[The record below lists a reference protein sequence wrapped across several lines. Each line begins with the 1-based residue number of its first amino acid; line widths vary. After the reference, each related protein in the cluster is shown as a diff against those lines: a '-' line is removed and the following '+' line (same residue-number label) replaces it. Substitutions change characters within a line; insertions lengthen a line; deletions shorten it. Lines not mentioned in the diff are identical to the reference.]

1 MTLLGELERRPR
13 AADAAADR
21 GVLRFVTVGSVD
33 DGKSTLIGRLLYD
46 SRAILEDQLAAV
58 ERASLRRGVGEIDLS
73 LLTDGLEAER
83 EQGITID
90 VAYRYFATP
99 RRKFIIADAPGH
111 EQYTRN
117 MATGASTADAAV
129 LLVDVRKRLVEQTR
143 RHLLL
148 ARLLGVSQA
157 VVFANKMDLVGYS
170 EAIFT
175 AVRDEVIAFAAPLG
189 FATLDILPGSA
200 LRGDMVVGRGP
211 ELDWFQGPTLLERLE
226 TLDSAADRAAA
237 GAFRFPVQLVS
248 RPQGESAR
256 SYLGRVESG
265 AISVGDEVLV
275 VPGGRRSRVREI
287 AVQGVRSTHAQAGD
301 SVSLALAEDIDI
313 ARGDLLADPTAAPR
327 EARAPEA
334 TLVWLDADPMRP
346 AGRYLVQQ
354 AGRRTLGRIRQIE
367 SRRDVHTL
375 EERAADGPVG
385 MNDIV
390 RVTLSL
396 QAPLFVDSYH
406 AVRATGSFILID
418 EATNR
423 TVAAGMIR

>member
-1 MTLLGELERRPR
+1 M
-13 AADAAADR
+13 
-21 GVLRFVTVGSVD
+21 LRFVTAGSVD

-58 ERASLRRGVGEIDLS
+58 ERASLRRGVGEMDLS

-148 ARLLGVSQA
+148 ARLLGVRHA
-157 VVFANKMDLVGYS
+157 IVFANKMDLVGYS
-170 EAIFT
+170 EAIFN
-175 AVRDEVIAFAAPLG
+175 AVRDEVKAFAAPLG
-189 FATLDILPGSA
+189 FTTLDILPGSA

-211 ELDWFQGPTLLERLE
+211 ELDWFEGPTLLERLE
-226 TLDSAADRAAA
+226 SLDSTADRAAT

-248 RPQGESAR
+248 RPQGQSAR
-256 SYLGRVESG
+256 RYLGRIESG
-265 AISVGDEVLV
+265 AVAVGDEVFVL
-275 VPGGRRSRVREI
+275 PRGHRSRVREI
-287 AVQGVRSTHAQAGD
+287 DVQGVGATNAQAGD
-301 SVSLALAEDIDI
+301 SVAIALADDIDI
-313 ARGDLLADPTAAPR
+313 ARGDLVVDPRFSPR
-327 EARAPEA
+327 EACQPEA
-334 TLVWLDADPMRP
+334 TLVWFDAEPMRP

-354 AGRRTLGRIRQIE
+354 AGRRTLGRIKDIV
-367 SRRDVHTL
+367 SRRDVQTL
-375 EERAADGPVG
+375 EERPANGAVG

-390 RVTLSL
+390 RLTLSL
-396 QAPLFVDSYH
+396 QAPLFVDPYE
-406 AVRATGSFILID
+406 AVRATGSLILID

-423 TVAAGMIR
+423 TVAAGMIQ

>member
-1 MTLLGELERRPR
+1 MSLLGEFERSPL
-13 AADAAADR
+13 AADR
-21 GVLRFVTVGSVD
+21 GVLRFVTAGSVD

-46 SRAILEDQLAAV
+46 ARAILEDQLAAV

-148 ARLLGVSQA
+148 ARLLGVRHA

-170 EAIFT
+170 QAIFT
-175 AVRDEVIAFAAPLG
+175 AVRDEVLAFAAPLG
-189 FATLDILPGSA
+189 FATLDVLPGSA
-200 LRGDMVVGRGP
+200 LRGDMVVARGP
-211 ELDWFQGPTLLERLE
+211 ELDWFAGATLLDRLE
-226 TLDSAADRAAA
+226 SLDSAAEQAAA
-237 GAFRFPVQLVS
+237 GALRLPIQLVS
-248 RPQGESAR
+248 RPQGDSAR
-256 SYLGRVESG
+256 SYLGRIESG
-265 AISVGDEVLV
+265 VIAVGDEVMLL
-275 VPGGRRSRVREI
+275 PSGRRSRVRGI
-287 AVQGVRSTHAQAGD
+287 AVQGAARPIAAAGD
-301 SVSLALAEDIDI
+301 SVSLALADDIDI
-313 ARGDLLADPTAAPR
+313 ARGDLIVDPRVAPR
-327 EARAPEA
+327 ETRALEA
-334 TLVWLDADPMRP
+334 ILVWLDADPMHA

-354 AGRRTLGRIRQIE
+354 AGRRTLARIKE
-367 SRRDVHTL
+367 VTSRRDVHTL
-375 EERAADGPVG
+375 EERPTDGSIG
-385 MNDIV
+385 TNDIV
-390 RVTLSL
+390 RARLAL
-396 QAPLFVDSYH
+396 QAPLFVDAYH

-423 TVAAGMIR
+423 TVAAGMVQ

>member
-1 MTLLGELERRPR
+1 MT
-13 AADAAADR
+13 A
-21 GVLRFVTVGSVD
+21 GSVD

-148 ARLLGVSQA
+148 ARLLGVRHA
-157 VVFANKMDLVGYS
+157 IVFANKMDLVGYS
-170 EAIFT
+170 EAIFD
-175 AVRDEVIAFAAPLG
+175 AVRDEVKAFASPLG

-211 ELDWFQGPTLLERLE
+211 ELDWFEGPTLLERLE
-226 TLDSAADRAAA
+226 ALDSAADQASA

-256 SYLGRVESG
+256 SYLGRIESG
-265 AISVGDEVLV
+265 AAALGDEILVL
-275 VPGGRRSRVREI
+275 PGVRRTRISQI
-287 AVQGVRSTHAQAGD
+287 NVQGAPSTSAVAGD
-301 SVSLALAEDIDI
+301 SVSIVLADDIDI
-313 ARGDLLADPTAAPR
+313 ARGDLLVDARSAPC
-327 EARAPEA
+327 EARQPEA
-334 TLVWLDADPMRP
+334 TLVWFDSEPMRP

-354 AGRRTLGRIRQIE
+354 GGRRTLGKIKE
-367 SRRDVHTL
+367 VVGRRDVHTL
-375 EERAADGPVG
+375 EERPADGAVA

-390 RVTLSL
+390 RATLSL
-396 QAPLFVDSYH
+396 QAPLFVDAYE
-406 AVRATGSFILID
+406 AVRATGSFVLID

-423 TVAAGMIR
+423 TVAAGMIQ

>member
-1 MTLLGELERRPR
+1 M
-13 AADAAADR
+13 
-21 GVLRFVTVGSVD
+21 LRFVTAGSVD

-58 ERASLRRGVGEIDLS
+58 ERASLRRGVGEMDLS

-148 ARLLGVSQA
+148 ARLLGVRHA
-157 VVFANKMDLVGYS
+157 IVFANKMDLVGYS
-170 EAIFT
+170 EAIFN
-175 AVRDEVIAFAAPLG
+175 AVRDEVRAFAAPLG
-189 FATLDILPGSA
+189 FTTLDILPGSA

-211 ELDWFQGPTLLERLE
+211 ELDWFEGPTLLERLE
-226 TLDSAADRAAA
+226 SLDSTADRAVT

-248 RPQGESAR
+248 RPQGGSAR
-256 SYLGRVESG
+256 SYLGRIESG
-265 AISVGDEVLV
+265 AVAVGDEVLV
-275 VPGGRRSRVREI
+275 LPGERRARIRDI
-287 AVQGVRSTHAQAGD
+287 HVQGAHSSTALAGD
-301 SVSLALAEDIDI
+301 SVAITLADDLDI
-313 ARGDLLADPTAAPR
+313 ARGELLVDARVAPR
-327 EARAPEA
+327 EARQPEA
-334 TLVWLDADPMRP
+334 TLVWFDVEPMRP

-354 AGRRTLGRIRQIE
+354 AGRRTLGRIKDIV
-367 SRRDVHTL
+367 SRRDVQTL
-375 EERAADGPVG
+375 EERPANGAVG

-390 RVTLSL
+390 RLTLSL
-396 QAPLFVDSYH
+396 QAPLFVDPYE
-406 AVRATGSFILID
+406 AVRATGSLILID

-423 TVAAGMIR
+423 TVAAGMIQ